1 MIIMPTTSTTRLG
14 GTARGLEPW
23 VATCL
28 QAPERPTIEIT
39 ATPCRHGP
47 PASRPATGDVIG
59 FALTWP
65 GQQHGALWIS
75 GDTVLYDGVRSVADR
90 VDVGTALP
98 HMGGVRFSVTGPVRY
113 SMTAFGKAPADI
125 REIIHWA
132 PIGDRLVVDV

>member
-1 MIIMPTTSTTRLG
+1 MGS
-14 GTARGLEPW
+14 
-23 VATCL
+23 
-28 QAPERPTIEIT
+28 
-39 ATPCRHGP
+39 
-47 PASRPATGDVIG
+47 ASRKPRGPAIPAADIG
-59 FALTWP
+59 RIDAVLLSHD
-65 GQQHGALWIS
+65 QQHGALWIS